1 MSDIIKVEHITDHV
15 VEVLINRPEN
25 YNTFNTELRLTLAE
39 NLRKIDQNKDTRI
52 VILRGEGPGFCA
64 GADLNDGG
72 QMPPS
77 KQLLDE
83 YFPIFE
89 IISKSQKLFIA
100 AVHGSA
106 AGIGTALAM
115 NCDFTVMAAS
125 SRISVSYTHL
135 TLPTILRV

>member
-1 MSDIIKVEHITDHV
+1 MSEIIKVEHLTDHI
-15 VEVLINRPEN
+15 VEVLINRPKN
-25 YNTFNTELRLTLAE
+25 YNTFNTELRASLAE
-39 NLRKIDQNKDTRI
+39 KLNKIDQNKDTRI

-89 IISKSQKLFIA
+89 TISKSQKLYTRGRM
-100 AVHGSA
+100 GS
-106 AGIGTALAM
+106 
-115 NCDFTVMAAS
+115 V
-125 SRISVSYTHL
+125 
-135 TLPTILRV
+135 

>member
-1 MSDIIKVEHITDHV
+1 MSEIVKIKYITEHV

-25 YNTFNTELRLTLAE
+25 YNTFNTELRLGLAGE
-39 NLRKIDQNKDTRI
+39 LRKIDQTKDARI
-52 VILRGEGPGFCA
+52 VVLRGVGPGFCA

-89 IISKSQKLFIA
+89 II
-100 AVHGSA
+100 
-106 AGIGTALAM
+106 
-115 NCDFTVMAAS
+115 
-125 SRISVSYTHL
+125 
-135 TLPTILRV
+135 

>member
-1 MSDIIKVEHITDHV
+1 MSEIIKVEHLTDHI

-25 YNTFNTELRLTLAE
+25 YNTFNTELRLSLAE

-89 IISKSQKLFIA
+89 IVSKSQKLFIA

-115 NCDFTVMAAS
+115 NCDFTVW
-125 SRISVSYTHL
+125 R
-135 TLPTILRV
+135 LPPYFNGVF

>member
-1 MSDIIKVEHITDHV
+1 MSEIIIVEHLTDHI

-25 YNTFNTELRLTLAE
+25 YNTFNTELRLSLAE

-52 VILRGEGPGFCA
+52 VILRGVGPGFCA

-83 YFPIFE
+83 IYKNFSSSNKMIE
-89 IISKSQKLFIA
+89 ENLDKITKII
-100 AVHGSA
+100 
-106 AGIGTALAM
+106 
-115 NCDFTVMAAS
+115 N
-125 SRISVSYTHL
+125 
-135 TLPTILRV
+135 

>member
-1 MSDIIKVEHITDHV
+1 MSEIIIVEHLTDHII
-15 VEVLINRPEN
+15 EVLINRPEN
-25 YNTFNTELRLTLAE
+25 YNTFNTELRLSLAE
-39 NLRKIDQNKDTRI
+39 KLRTIDQNKDTRI

-89 IISKSQKLFIA
+89 IVSKLSLI
-100 AVHGSA
+100 H
-106 AGIGTALAM
+106 I
-115 NCDFTVMAAS
+115 
-125 SRISVSYTHL
+125 
-135 TLPTILRV
+135 

>member
-1 MSDIIKVEHITDHV
+1 MNNNSRISETIIGKNFMSEIIKVEHLTNHI

-25 YNTFNTELRLTLAE
+25 YNTFNTELRLSLAE

-89 IISKSQKLFIA
+89 IVSKSQKLFIA
-100 AVHGSA
+100 AIHGLSL
-106 AGIGTALAM
+106 IH
-115 NCDFTVMAAS
+115 
-125 SRISVSYTHL
+125 I
-135 TLPTILRV
+135 